1 MKATKR
7 LLLLLAAVVL
17 LLVTFATGWVVAKVG
32 IGSARDPSTLP
43 TFERQFADR
52 MKDSVMIGFF
62 TVAGRENRPLR
73 PDRYEISSVEKVGD
87 DRWRFN
93 AKIGEHNVELPVAV
107 TMKFLDDTPMI
118 MLTDFTI
125 PSMGTF
131 SVRLLFYGDRYAG
144 TWQHGKVGGQ
154 MFGTIAKQGA
164 APPAETP
171 PESH

>member
-1 MKATKR
+1 MKR
-7 LLLLLAAVVL
+7 LLWFVSILLL
-17 LLVTFATGWVVAKVG
+17 LLVTFAAGWVVAKTG

-43 TFERQFADR
+43 ALERQFTEQ
-52 MKDSVMIGFF
+52 MEKSVMTGFF

-73 PDRYEISSVEKVGD
+73 PDRYEIASIEKVGD

-93 AKIGEHNVELPVAV
+93 AKIGEREVTLPVTV
-107 TMKFLDDTPMI
+107 TMRFLDDTPMI

-144 TWQHGKVGGQ
+144 TWEHGKAGGH
-154 MFGTIAKQGA
+154 MFGRIEKQGA
-164 APPAETP
+164 PAPPEPST
-171 PESH
+171 SNQ